1 MVKVVDLKE
10 RAIERLEGYRDDP
23 RCLPGLVHARYRS
36 TVGYDKDGVRRVKP
50 QNFSLRT
57 HKPHQMHSQH
67 RSSCVLV
74 LQWLIK
80 KMDVKTRQC
89 VFVNPTFG
97 IRRTIYVPEISRH
110 TGLCER
116 TVTRVLGSINR
127 AGYMLRKLAGKA
139 QKVHHYY
146 LTERLF
152 RDLKLDVTLDV
163 LTRRMLGLE
172 KKGQKQSASAKPVRK
187 AAPSPARSAP
197 AVASADQPKPYAAK
211 SITED
216 SLKLGNSFLDQL
228 RPRRRKPPG

>member
-23 RCLPGLVHARYRS
+23 RSLPGLVHARYRS
-36 TVGYDKDGVRRVKP
+36 AVGYDKDGVRRVKQP
-50 QNFSLRT
+50 NFSLRS
-57 HKPHQMHSQH
+57 HKPHQMHAQH
-67 RSSCVLV
+67 RNSCVLV

-116 TVTRVLGSINR
+116 TVTRVLGSIGR
-127 AGYMLRKLAGKA
+127 AGYMLRKIVGKE
-139 QKVHHYY
+139 QLVHNYY

-152 RDLKLDVTLDV
+152 RDLKLDVTLNV
-163 LTRRMLGLE
+163 LTRKMLGLD
-172 KKGQKQSASAKPVRK
+172 KKELKQAAPAKPARK
-187 AAPSPARSAP
+187 PAP
-197 AVASADQPKPYAAK
+197 AQPSKPTRQAQDQAKPYTPK
-211 SITED
+211 VITEE
-216 SLKLGNSFLDQL
+216 SRKLGNSFLDQL